1 MIFRSKE
8 RVLVTVALAPESIC
22 ALGEV
27 KSMEVVVSEDTDEV
41 FAVGVVSAEQVDV
54 ASSSVVSLEASITSE
69 EARIPESP

>member
-1 MIFRSKE
+1 M
-8 RVLVTVALAPESIC
+8 LVTVALAPESIC

-27 KSMEVVVSEDTDEV
+27 KSMEVVVTEETEEV

-54 ASSSVVSLEASITSE
+54 TSSSAVSSEAYMTSE